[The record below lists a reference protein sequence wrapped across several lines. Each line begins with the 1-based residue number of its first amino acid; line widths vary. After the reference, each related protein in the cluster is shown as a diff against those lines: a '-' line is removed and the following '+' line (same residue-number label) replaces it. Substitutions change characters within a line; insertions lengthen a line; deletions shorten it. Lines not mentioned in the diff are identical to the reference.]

1 MNYREILKI
10 LQKDGWYQVSQ
21 KGSHRKFH
29 HPIKKGAVT
38 VAYHQINDDIPAGTL
53 KSIKKQA
60 GL

>member
-10 LQKDGWYQVSQ
+10 LQKDGWYQVRQ
-21 KGSHRKFH
+21 EGSHRQFH
-29 HPIKKGAVT
+29 HPEKKGTVT
-38 VAYHQINDDIPAGTL
+38 VAYHKISDEIPAGTL

>member
-10 LQKDGWYQVSQ
+10 LQKDGWYQVRQ
-21 KGSHRKFH
+21 EGSHRQFH
-29 HPIKKGAVT
+29 HTEKKGTVT
-38 VAYHQINDDIPAGTL
+38 VAYHKISDEIPAGTL